1 MAQAEGTVKWFSQE
15 KGFGFIQ
22 RENAPD
28 VFVHFSSI
36 QGRGFR
42 TLNEGERVEFDV
54 IEEPKGLKAA
64 NVVRLDAPEEAQ
76 SGSAWS
82 AGPAR
87 SGYSAPGGSSMMGGY
102 AAGSG
107 RPASD
112 DRSARRGDFDR
123 DDRGRGRR
131 GGRGRDDYGGW

>member
-87 SGYSAPGGSSMMGGY
+87 SGYSAPGGSGMMGGY

-107 RPASD
+107 RTAGEE
-112 DRSARRGDFDR
+112 RSPRRGDFDR
-123 DDRGRGRR
+123 DDHRGRR

>member
-64 NVVRLDAPEEAQ
+64 NVVRLDVPEEAQ

-87 SGYSAPGGSSMMGGY
+87 GGYSAPGVSTSEERSS
-102 AAGSG
+102 
-107 RPASD
+107 
-112 DRSARRGDFDR
+112 RRTEWDR
-123 DDRGRGRR
+123 DDRNRGRR
-131 GGRGRDDYGGW
+131 GGRGRDDYGAW

>member
-1 MAQAEGTVKWFSQE
+1 MAQVEGTVKWFSQE

-64 NVVRLDAPEEAQ
+64 NVVRLDAPEETQ
-76 SGSAWS
+76 PGTAWS

-87 SGYSAPGGSSMMGGY
+87 GGYGAPGAAAGEGY

-107 RPASD
+107 RPAGD
-112 DRSARRGDFDR
+112 DRAGRRGEWDR

-131 GGRGRDDYGGW
+131 GGRGRDDFGGGW

>member
-42 TLNEGERVEFDV
+42 TLVEGERVEFDV

-64 NVVRLDAPEEAQ
+64 NVVRLDAPDEAQ
-76 SGSAWS
+76 AGSAWS
-82 AGPAR
+82 AGPPR
-87 SGYSAPGGSSMMGGY
+87 SGGY
-102 AAGSG
+102 AAPGSTYP

-112 DRSARRGDFDR
+112 DRTARRGEWDR
-123 DDRGRGRR
+123 DDRSRGRR